1 MKTFLKNSF
10 ALLIV
15 FFLVQPVYGQRIL
28 RNIRNK
34 VQERVE
40 KKVEEKAEEKAD
52 EAIDKQ
58 LDKLEEAIEE
68 EASEDSANN
77 PTREEKDA
85 ERAQRMQN
93 ILKGMGM
100 SGEPVPVADSY
111 QFKNKIQMHMESFDD
126 KGNKESE
133 GEFVTHFDPEAQN
146 MAYEM
151 ISGDVGNTGQGLF
164 ILDAKNG
171 ATIILSDENG
181 EKTGIVYGMGS
192 FFESMGQSW
201 EEEAELDETPES
213 YLANPNVERT
223 GRTKTIAGYKCEEY
237 KYSDEESES
246 NIWITKDLKL
256 NTRDFFSTLFQTSLY
271 SHGIPWGYMM
281 EVTTNDKETGEKS
294 FMQVT
299 EVDENSN
306 KRFAL
311 NEYQITNLGSIN
323 FSTDEEES
331 KPE

>member
-15 FFLVQPVYGQRIL
+15 FLLIQPVYGQRIL
-28 RNIRNK
+28 RDIRNK

-40 KKVEEKAEEKAD
+40 KKVEEKAEEKVD

-68 EASEDSANN
+68 EAGEDSENK

-100 SGEPVPVADSY
+100 SGEPVPIADNY
-111 QFKNKIQMHMESFDD
+111 QFRNRIQMHIESYD
-126 KGNKESE
+126 KNGNKESE
-133 GEFVTHFDPEAQN
+133 GEFITHFDPEAHS

-164 ILDAKNG
+164 ILDATNG
-171 ATIILSDENG
+171 AAIILSDENG

-201 EEEAELDETPES
+201 EEEADLDETPES
-213 YLANPNVERT
+213 YLSNPNVEKT

-281 EVTTNDKETGEKS
+281 EVNTIEKDSGEKS
-294 FMQVT
+294 IMQVT
-299 EVDENSN
+299 DVDENSN

-311 NEYQITNLGSIN
+311 NEYQITNLGAIN
-323 FSTDEEES
+323 FSSGEEES
-331 KPE
+331 ETE